1 MTQKKNKKFSK
12 IMKMHY
18 WKLTYR
24 SFLFLSA
31 LILYIYNWLHKTGS
45 SFSGF
50 DENKIILAIIWIIY
64 AVEMILRFLPSSFES
79 MGCQKQFSKNYYPAD
94 SYAKHSS
101 DSSLTH
107 DHPGEKPEI
116 VSPLRTFA
124 VVAAWFT
131 LNGIIGLLYY
141 NHIINEDLLL
151 LISLAYSVCDLICI
165 LFFCPFQTWFL
176 KNRCCCT
183 CRIYNWDFAMM
194 FTPLIFVKTLF
205 AQSLVF
211 LSLVLLIRWEY
222 VLHRHPEYFSEK
234 TNASLSCVNC
244 QEKLCHHKSQL
255 KSFWKREKSCRN

>member
-1 MTQKKNKKFSK
+1 MINNKKKKFSK

-31 LILYIYNWLHKTGS
+31 LTLYIYNRIQNTGS
-45 SFSGF
+45 AFSGF
-50 DENKIILAIIWIIY
+50 DENKIVLAVIWTIY
-64 AVEMILRFLPSSFES
+64 AIEMILRFIPSNFES
-79 MGCQKQFSKNYYPAD
+79 MGCQKQFRKNYHPTSVPAKD
-94 SYAKHSS
+94 A
-101 DSSLTH
+101 
-107 DHPGEKPEI
+107 EI
-116 VSPLRTFA
+116 TPPVRTFT
-124 VVAAWFT
+124 VLAAWLA
-131 LNGIIGLLYY
+131 LNGFIGILYY
-141 NHIINEDLLL
+141 THLIDEGILL

-211 LSLVLLIRWEY
+211 LSLALLIRWEY
-222 VLHRHPEYFSEK
+222 VVHRHPEYFSEK
-234 TNASLSCVNC
+234 TNHSLSCANC

-255 KSFWKREKSCRN
+255 KTFWKSQKKLS

>member
-1 MTQKKNKKFSK
+1 MIQKKTKKFSK

-24 SFLFLSA
+24 SALFLSA
-31 LILYIYNWLHKTGS
+31 LILYIYNWIHNTGS

-50 DENKIILAIIWIIY
+50 DENKIVLAVIWIIY
-64 AVEMILRFLPSSFES
+64 AVEMVLRFIPSNYES
-79 MGCQKQFSKNYYPAD
+79 MGCQKQFKKNYHPTDVPASEAD
-94 SYAKHSS
+94 N
-101 DSSLTH
+101 T
-107 DHPGEKPEI
+107 PP
-116 VSPLRTFA
+116 VRTFT
-124 VVAAWFT
+124 VLAAWLA
-131 LNGIIGLLYY
+131 LNGFIGILFYT
-141 NHIINEDLLL
+141 HIIDEGILLI
-151 LISLAYSVCDLICI
+151 ISLAYSVCDLICI

-211 LSLVLLIRWEY
+211 LSLALLIRWEY
-222 VLHRHPEYFSEK
+222 VFHRHPEYFSEK
-234 TNASLSCVNC
+234 TNRSLSCAEC

-255 KSFWKREKSCRN
+255 KSFWKREKRG